1 MSAGQWALLAFATL
15 AGMTVQSAIGFGFA
29 LILAPALFTVLE
41 PAEAVTCL
49 LGLGLVINVAM
60 LYAER
65 RPHRADRRLIAWMA
79 AGAVPGLIAGA
90 YILAATSKSALQV
103 AVGVVIIAAA
113 FSSTRRAAGRS
124 SEPSVGG
131 GVACGAISGTMTTA
145 TGLNGP
151 PLVIWIS
158 RHIADAE
165 TTRDTV
171 TAGLLAL
178 NLLGVVC
185 LTVTGAADYS
195 ADGLTVLAVLLPA
208 VFLGHQAGRLLFAR
222 IAATDYTSV
231 LRAGVVAAGVASIVA
246 GLA

>member
-1 MSAGQWALLAFATL
+1 MTAAQWALLAFATL

-29 LILAPALFTVLE
+29 LILAPALFTVLD

-49 LGLGLVINVAM
+49 LGLGLVINLAM

-65 RPHRADRRLIAWMA
+65 RPHRADRRMIAWLSL
-79 AGAVPGLIAGA
+79 GALPGLIAGA

-103 AVGVVIIAAA
+103 AVGVVIVAAA
-113 FSSTRRAAGRS
+113 FSSTRRDPGHA
-124 SEPSVGG
+124 SEPGMG
-131 GVACGAISGTMTTA
+131 AGLACGAVSGTMTTA

-151 PLVIWIS
+151 PLVLWIS
-158 RHIADAE
+158 RHTADPE
-165 TTRDTV
+165 TTRDTI

-178 NLLGVVC
+178 NTLGVIC
-185 LTVTGAADYS
+185 LTATGSADYS
-195 ADGLTVLAVLLPA
+195 ADALTVLALLLPA
-208 VFLGHQAGRLLFAR
+208 VVAGHQAGRLLFAR

>member
-1 MSAGQWALLAFATL
+1 MTTGQWVLLALATL

-49 LGLGLVINVAM
+49 LGLGLVINLAM

-65 RPHRADRRLIAWMA
+65 RPHRADRRMITWLS
-79 AGAVPGLIAGA
+79 AGALPGLVAGA
-90 YILAATSKSALQV
+90 YILAATSKSTLQV

-113 FSSTRRAAGRS
+113 FISTRRQPGGETEPGTGAGI
-124 SEPSVGG
+124 
-131 GVACGAISGTMTTA
+131 ACGVVSGTMTTA

-151 PLVIWIS
+151 PLVLWIS
-158 RHIADAE
+158 RQISDPEA
-165 TTRDTV
+165 TRDTI

-178 NLLGVVC
+178 NTLGVVC
-185 LTVTGAADYS
+185 LTAIGAAGYS
-195 ADGLTVLAVLLPA
+195 ADGLTVLVVLVPV
-208 VFLGHQAGRLLFAR
+208 VFAGHQAGRVLFRR

-231 LRAGVVAAGVASIVA
+231 LRIGVVAAGAASIVA

>member
-1 MSAGQWALLAFATL
+1 VSAGQWVLLALATL

-49 LGLGLVINVAM
+49 LGLGLVINLAM

-65 RPHRADRRLIAWMA
+65 RPHRADRRTIAWLA

-90 YILAATSKSALQV
+90 YILAATSKSTLQV
-103 AVGVVIIAAA
+103 AVGAVIIAAA
-113 FSSTRRAAGRS
+113 FTSTRRQPRADTDPGIRAGL
-124 SEPSVGG
+124 
-131 GVACGAISGTMTTA
+131 ACGAISGTMTTA

-151 PLVIWIS
+151 PLVLWIT
-158 RHIADAE
+158 RHIADPE
-165 TTRDTV
+165 TTRDTI

-178 NLLGVVC
+178 NTLGVVC
-185 LTVTGAADYS
+185 LTATGAADYS
-195 ADGLTVLAVLLPA
+195 ADGLTVLAVLVPV
-208 VFLGHQAGRLLFAR
+208 VFAGHQAGRVLFQR

-231 LRAGVVAAGVASIVA
+231 LRIGVVAAGAASIVA
-246 GLA
+246 GLL